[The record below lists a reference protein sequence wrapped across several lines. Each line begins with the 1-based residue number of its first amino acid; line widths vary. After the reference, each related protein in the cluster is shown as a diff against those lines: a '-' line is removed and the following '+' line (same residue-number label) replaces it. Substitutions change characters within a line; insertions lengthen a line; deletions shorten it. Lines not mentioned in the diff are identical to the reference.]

1 MLAAN
6 ATMIPVP
13 LVSIQ
18 GIPSSTSFVPVASGN
33 DNSFKAT
40 LEIYK
45 ITFFVRNG
53 RTSEFSAIQSDKF
66 GADFHD
72 GRYRDGFL

>member
-33 DNSFKAT
+33 DNNFKQ
-40 LEIYK
+40 
-45 ITFFVRNG
+45 F
-53 RTSEFSAIQSDKF
+53 
-66 GADFHD
+66 
-72 GRYRDGFL
+72 